1 MSSAQARR
9 HYLVVWGVVVLV
21 RGDREVARWPLELP
35 GATVDL
41 GTIDHLSRLQIAAK
55 RLGCEVRLARLCPR
69 VWELL
74 DLAGLSDWVEV
85 ER

>member
-1 MSSAQARR
+1 MVR
-9 HYLVVWGVVVLV
+9 GVVVLV

-41 GTIDHLSRLQIAAK
+41 GTIDYLSDIQLAAK
-55 RLGCEVRLARLCPR
+55 RLGCEVRLAHLCPR

-74 DLAGLSDWVEV
+74 DLAGLRDWVEA